1 VEHARLKLLRD
12 AVGPDKTVTVID
24 RDINNKF
31 ILVTID

>member
-1 VEHARLKLLRD
+1 VEHNRLSVLTS
-12 AVGPDKTVTVID
+12 AVGAGKNIKVID